1 MADLA
6 TPSAATMSTIDAGS
20 EPNPEKAHKVKPDKP
35 DEQLYKE
42 SLAKAEKEYAAAQEK
57 FNVIKAKI
65 DLAQPLTKDSPAG
78 KKQQELRN
86 ELQAIKQQQSGF
98 KNSRGS
104 TQEKIA
110 ALDAQLKSRMAEQKA
125 ARSRVPYKNV
135 DEVDREIQRLEKQVD
150 TGTMK
155 LVDEKK
161 ALAEIS
167 SLRKQRKG
175 FAGFDEAQK
184 GIDDVKTQIS
194 ELRKSLDNPE
204 ATALSQKYD
213 KITQEMASIKSVQD
227 QAYKSL
233 NSLRD
238 ERNKLHAEQQEK
250 YSNVKEIK
258 DKYYKANRAHREYER
273 EQARLRQERYKAEM
287 EAKQKERRKEA
298 ARQKLEEA
306 SQPAYMDEI
315 LTAGGLIH
323 YFDPSISEAEKALRG
338 PSGFAAE
345 AQRTV
350 EASDFK
356 GTKVMKKDERED
368 NYFMGTGGKKGKKG
382 KKGGAV
388 GSPAPGTPSEG
399 KFNLSMGII
408 EELAK
413 VNIEPPM
420 NQSDVPAVVE
430 KLKAKRDHWKSEQD
444 RKTKENIEK
453 AQKEIDRLETE
464 AAASASS
471 PSTTGN
477 RRSHDTS
484 KKPAAVNQAVNGTAS
499 ATAEQAQEKDA
510 EADVTEDLKKA
521 TIEDKEDE

>member
-1 MADLA
+1 MADTS

-20 EPNPEKAHKVKPDKP
+20 EPVADKAHKAKPEKP
-35 DEQLYKE
+35 DEQKYKE

-57 FNVIKAKI
+57 FNAIKAKI

-78 KKQQELRN
+78 KKQQELRA

-98 KNSRGS
+98 KSSRTS

-125 ARSRVPYKNV
+125 ARSRVPYKSV
-135 DEVDREIQRLEKQVD
+135 EEIDREIQRLEKQVD
-150 TGTMK
+150 AGTMK

-184 GIDDVKTQIS
+184 GIDDVKAQIS

-204 ATALSQKYD
+204 ATALSQKFD
-213 KITQEMASIKSVQD
+213 KIAQEMASIKSEQD
-227 QAYKSL
+227 QAYRNL

-238 ERNKLHAEQQEK
+238 ERNKLHADQQEK
-250 YSNVKEIK
+250 YSAVKDIK
-258 DKYYKANRAHREYER
+258 DKYYKASRAHREYER
-273 EQARLRQERYKAEM
+273 EQARIRQERYKAEQ
-287 EAKQKERRKEA
+287 EAKQKEKRKEI

-315 LTAGGLIH
+315 LTAEGLIR
-323 YFDPSISEAEKALRG
+323 YFDPSTSEAEKTLRA

-350 EASDFK
+350 GPADFK
-356 GTKVMKKDERED
+356 GTKVLKKDERDD
-368 NYFMGTGGKKGKKG
+368 NYFMGTGGKKSKKG
-382 KKGGAV
+382 KKGGAA
-388 GSPAPGTPSEG
+388 GSPAPGTPTEG
-399 KFNLSMGII
+399 KFNLSIGVI

-420 NQSDVPAVVE
+420 NQSDVAPVVE
-430 KLKAKRDHWKSEQD
+430 KLKAKRDNWRSEQS
-444 RKTKENIEK
+444 RKTKENIER
-453 AQKEIDRLETE
+453 AQKEIDRLEAE
-464 AAASASS
+464 ATMPASTAS
-471 PSTTGN
+471 TGN
-477 RRSHDTS
+477 RRTHDTAR
-484 KKPAAVNQAVNGTAS
+484 KPATINQSVNGTAS
-499 ATAEQAQEKDA
+499 AKTEQAQENDA
-510 EADVTEDLKKA
+510 EADVTEDLQKA
-521 TIEDKEDE
+521 SIEDKAEE

>member
-20 EPNPEKAHKVKPDKP
+20 EPTAEKAHKTKPERP
-35 DEQLYKE
+35 DEEQYKE
-42 SLAKAEKEYAAAQEK
+42 SLAKAEKDYAAAQEK
-57 FNVIKAKI
+57 FNAIRAKI

-78 KKQQELRN
+78 KRQQELRN

-98 KNSRGS
+98 KSSRTG

-110 ALDAQLKSRMAEQKA
+110 ALDAQLKSRMAEQKT
-125 ARSRVPYKNV
+125 ARSRVPYKSV
-135 DEVDREIQRLEKQVD
+135 EEIDREIQRLEKQVD

-184 GIDDVKTQIS
+184 GIDDVKAQIS
-194 ELRKSLDNPE
+194 GLRKSLDNPE

-213 KITQEMASIKSVQD
+213 KIAQEMASIKSEQD
-227 QAYKSL
+227 QAYKNL

-238 ERNKLHAEQQEK
+238 ERNKLHSDQQEK
-250 YSNVKEIK
+250 YSAVKDIK

-273 EQARLRQERYKAEM
+273 EQNRIRQEKYKSEM
-287 EAKQKERRKEA
+287 ETKQKERRKEA
-298 ARQKLEEA
+298 AREKLEEA

-315 LTAGGLIH
+315 LTAGGLIR
-323 YFDPSISEAEKALRG
+323 YFDPSSTEATKELRS
-338 PSGFAAE
+338 PSGFAAD

-350 EASDFK
+350 EAFDFK

-368 NYFMGTGGKKGKKG
+368 NYFMGSGGKKGKKG
-382 KKGGAV
+382 KKGGAA
-388 GSPAPGTPSEG
+388 GSPAPSSLPEG
-399 KFNLSMGII
+399 RFNLSIGII

-420 NQSDVPAVVE
+420 NQSDIPAVVE

-444 RKTKENIEK
+444 KKTKENIDK
-453 AQKEIDRLETE
+453 AQKEIDRLEAE
-464 AAASASS
+464 AAAPSSTAS
-471 PSTTGN
+471 TGN
-477 RRSHDTS
+477 RRTHETAR
-484 KKPAAVNQAVNGTAS
+484 KPATVNQSVNGTAS
-499 ATAEQAQEKDA
+499 ANAEQAQEKDA
-510 EADVTEDLKKA
+510 EADVAEDLEKA
-521 TIEDKEDE
+521 SIEDKAEE